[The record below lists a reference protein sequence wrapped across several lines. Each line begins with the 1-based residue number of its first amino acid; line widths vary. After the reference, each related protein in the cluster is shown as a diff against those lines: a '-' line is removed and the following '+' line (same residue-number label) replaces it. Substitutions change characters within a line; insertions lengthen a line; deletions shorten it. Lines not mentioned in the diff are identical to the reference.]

1 MVEHL
6 KLITEDYAPDNE
18 IPKEDE
24 MPIQTGGG
32 DGSLSERIGERLAA
46 LEEAIRGVRHSQALI
61 ATFTTVILVVLVTI
75 GIAVSSFTLNRVD
88 RLGDKIDRLPSELHT
103 IANTLAGVI
112 SAAKQQPPIIVTV
125 PAAPKQSEVDTPPR
139 SGGQ

>member
-1 MVEHL
+1 MVEQL
-6 KLITEDYAPDNE
+6 KLVTEDYAPDNE
-18 IPKEDE
+18 IPKDAE
-24 MPIQTGGG
+24 MPIRTGGD

-46 LEEAIRGVRHSQALI
+46 LEEAVRGVRHSQALV
-61 ATFTTVILVVLVTI
+61 ATFTTVILVVLVTV
-75 GIAVSSFTLNRVD
+75 GIAVSGFTLNRVD
-88 RLGDKIDRLPSELHT
+88 RVGDKIDRLPSELHS

-112 SAAKQQPPIIVTV
+112 TAAKQQPQVIVTV